1 MKTKLVLLLGTGIL
15 SFRIVASEPQW
26 IIAADAREATEEEK
40 KNEQAPEG
48 TSRFFRTVKNAKKV
62 TKATCTATSL
72 GVFEFYV
79 NGRRAGEQVLMPGF
93 THGLKTKYSF
103 DFDVTNLISKEAGS
117 ENVFSARVSTSRA
130 KFSPATAQGLSCA
143 RILLLNRKLHMCG
156 RGSMARAKTPL
167 AP

>member
-93 THGLKTKYSF
+93 THGLKTKYSLLALF
-103 DFDVTNLISKEAGS
+103 CRSRRNDDLGTLEQLPQRHRVWSGGHEQLQPLRLRFGSRVDV
-117 ENVFSARVSTSRA
+117 
-130 KFSPATAQGLSCA
+130 
-143 RILLLNRKLHMCG
+143 
-156 RGSMARAKTPL
+156 
-167 AP
+167 